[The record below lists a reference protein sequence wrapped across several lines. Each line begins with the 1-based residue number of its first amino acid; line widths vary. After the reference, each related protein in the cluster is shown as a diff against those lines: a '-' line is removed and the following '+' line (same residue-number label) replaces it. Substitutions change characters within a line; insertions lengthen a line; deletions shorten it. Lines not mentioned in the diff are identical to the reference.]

1 LIEFS
6 KISLIFKNSLFL
18 SRSLFKT
25 FGLVLILVISLVII
39 NVYSQEGGKGAG
51 GSVQGRK
58 TILDFK
64 QELKL
69 TEDQVKSIKKIIDE
83 FETKNRPLL
92 EKLIALDKELKEL
105 LEKEGDLGEIKKRI
119 KEIYNLRAEMVINE
133 IEAGRKIDKILNKE
147 QKEKWKQIRS
157 GGIKRQGG

>member
-1 LIEFS
+1 
-6 KISLIFKNSLFL
+6 
-18 SRSLFKT
+18 
-25 FGLVLILVISLVII
+25 VISLVI
-39 NVYSQEGGKGAG
+39 NVYSQEGAKGAG

-157 GGIKRQGG
+157 SGIKRQGG

>member
-1 LIEFS
+1 MIEFS
-6 KISLIFKNSLFL
+6 KISSILKNSLFL
-18 SRSLFKT
+18 SKSLFKT
-25 FGLVLILVISLVII
+25 FGLVLILVISLVI

-51 GSVQGRK
+51 GGVQGRR

-119 KEIYNLRAEMVINE
+119 KEIYNLRAEMIFNE
-133 IEAGRKIDKILNKE
+133 IEAGRKIDKVLNKE

-157 GGIKRQGG
+157 SGIKRQGG

>member
-1 LIEFS
+1 
-6 KISLIFKNSLFL
+6 L

>member
-6 KISLIFKNSLFL
+6 KISSILKNSLFL

-25 FGLVLILVISLVII
+25 FGLVLILVISLVI
-39 NVYSQEGGKGAG
+39 NAYSQEGAKGAG

-119 KEIYNLRAEMVINE
+119 KEIYSLRAEMVINE

-157 GGIKRQGG
+157 SGIKRQGG

>member
-6 KISLIFKNSLFL
+6 KISSILKNSLFL
-18 SRSLFKT
+18 SRSLLKT
-25 FGLVLILVISLVII
+25 FGLVLILVISLVI
-39 NVYSQEGGKGAG
+39 NVYSQEGAKGAG
-51 GSVQGRK
+51 GGVQGRK

-119 KEIYNLRAEMVINE
+119 KEIYNLRAEMIFNE
-133 IEAGRKIDKILNKE
+133 IEAGRKIDKVLNKE

-157 GGIKRQGG
+157 SGIKRQGG